1 MAIVRVL
8 MSIFEVKYTND
19 EYDNGYNIIWLFE
32 TVNFRHALMV
42 RNSQEVQYGSH
53 KSSTQWSGEL

>member
-1 MAIVRVL
+1 

-19 EYDNGYNIIWLFE
+19 EYYNGYNIIWLFE